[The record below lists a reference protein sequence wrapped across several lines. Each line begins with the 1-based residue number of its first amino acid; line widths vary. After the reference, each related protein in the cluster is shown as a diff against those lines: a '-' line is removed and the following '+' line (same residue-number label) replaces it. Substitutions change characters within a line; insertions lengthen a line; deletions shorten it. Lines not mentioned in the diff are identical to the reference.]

1 MKRCLILAGLILS
14 LGVCLRAQ
22 VTETTVCDVVKNPA
36 SFDGKMV
43 KIAGTAVV
51 GFDQFILED
60 SKDPNCGF
68 QVDGIWISFP
78 AGTRAK
84 AGPEAMVTIQP
95 ARNFSGKFTPPT
107 RTPVTLQK
115 DKEFKQ
121 FDSQLAQTHQRGEDL
136 CLGCARYTVTA
147 TFVGRLDGVADA
159 SIKHDAAGKIT
170 SFGGFGNMNAYPAR
184 LVLQSVSDVTPKE
197 IDYSKNDDATKT
209 EGGAPPRGGFGG
221 NIDANGA
228 IAMIQK
234 MLGSMP
240 SNPSKDEMEKAI
252 SVYGKQGEHT
262 GVEVINEMSNEAGP
276 KEDELGAKDSPDGAL
291 FNCMFNLDHLQGGAS
306 NLAVMHLG
314 EHVADLR
321 SVQDAAGGAPLIVLE
336 NNAWVVTTV
345 EAVASGT
352 KYLTMPGGYLL
363 WSAAWPEGD
372 RNNNMEAALKDFLA
386 HEAQLSQ

>member
-1 MKRCLILAGLILS
+1 MKRLLILAGLILG

-22 VTETTVCDVVKNPA
+22 AVDTTVCDVVKNPA

-43 KIAGTAVV
+43 KITGTVVV
-51 GFDQFILED
+51 GFDHFILED

-68 QVDGIWISFP
+68 QVDGIWISYP
-78 AGTRAK
+78 DGTKGK

-121 FDSQLAQTHQRGEDL
+121 FDSLLAQTHQKGADL
-136 CLGCARYTVTA
+136 CLGCARYNVTA
-147 TFVGRLDGVADA
+147 TLVGRLDGVADA
-159 SIKHDAAGKIT
+159 SIKRDASGKIT

-197 IDYSKNDDATKT
+197 IDYSKNDDATKI
-209 EGGAPPRGGFGG
+209 EGGGPPRGGFGG
-221 NIDANGA
+221 SGDANTA

-234 MLGSMP
+234 MVGSMP
-240 SNPSKDEMEKAI
+240 PNPSKDEMEKAI
-252 SVYGKQGEHT
+252 DVYGKPNDHT
-262 GVEVINEMSNEAGP
+262 GVEVITGVSNEP
-276 KEDELGAKDSPDGAL
+276 KEEQLGAKDSPDGAL
-291 FNCMFNLDHLQGGAS
+291 FNCMFNLDHLQGGAL

-314 EHVADLR
+314 EHVSDLR
-321 SVQDAAGGAPLIVLE
+321 SVQDSGGGAPLILLE

-345 EAVASGT
+345 EAVSSGT
-352 KYLTMPGGYLL
+352 KFLTMPGGYLL
-363 WSAAWPEGD
+363 WNSTWPAGE
-372 RNNNMEAALKDFLA
+372 RNDNMEAALKDFLA